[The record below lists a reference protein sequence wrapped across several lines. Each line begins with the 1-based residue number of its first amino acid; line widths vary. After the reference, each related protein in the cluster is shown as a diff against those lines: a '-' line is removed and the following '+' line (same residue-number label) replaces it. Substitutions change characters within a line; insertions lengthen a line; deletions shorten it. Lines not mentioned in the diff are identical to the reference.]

1 MKRILFLTFAL
12 LLSVAMYAQSKVSYI
27 RETFDSEEI
36 PEGWITTGE
45 GAENWSIWPTYQ
57 AGGDPGEIKL
67 YWRPS
72 FVGTSRLVSPAVN
85 LTGIDEVV
93 FSFKGFLDNYMDVP
107 HQIGIAT
114 TSDDGTTWNVA
125 WEDSFSTGNQ
135 GQHSFIH
142 NVNTPDVGKD
152 NVKFCIFYTGDSQ
165 NMNGWYF
172 DDIEVYT
179 LDELNLSMLD
189 INFPNIVGT
198 EGNKVTFKVQ
208 NTGVNTIESFEAQ
221 YQIEGK
227 SPVVETFTTNL
238 ESTIKAD
245 FTFENELSLT
255 PGTYSMTVTI
265 LKVNGSDDI
274 ASDNMKSM
282 SINAAIGTTQRI
294 PMIEHF
300 SNSNCGPCVYV
311 NQSMNI
317 LTENNPG
324 KYTYTKYPIRLFF
337 DGDDYYTE
345 ESMAKYTYYNVVG
358 LPQVFFDGVDY
369 GAAAVPTNDFN
380 AEYNRPAYVDIKG
393 SFNMQDSVI
402 NVIVDI
408 TALVNIPE
416 FKLLAS
422 VNEKTT
428 TGNVGANGETEFHHI
443 MMKMLDDE
451 EGTTTSLNVGEVKRF
466 EFTCNLSGTFV
477 EELSDLEVAVWAQ
490 DYYTK
495 EVYNSHY
502 MYEYTDVHPYPAQNL
517 QLNGNEDEATIDI
530 SWNAPEA
537 GEPVGYNLYVN
548 NELVLEN
555 TTEMSYHIDNA
566 AGIYTIIVTAL
577 YEDDKTSVGLSEYI
591 QLGEVIYP
599 CDAPTNLNA
608 TIEQDAEGYD
618 HNFKVTMSWD
628 ATEYAYQY
636 NIYLDGELLDST
648 TETSYVKGFDEE
660 GEHYFTVTAVC
671 DSGESEQSEAFE
683 FELIGVSVE
692 EMESDIEIYPN
703 PAKDFVKLSAN
714 SCQLSTIR
722 IYNHLGILIEETEMN
737 SDEVEINVSEYNSGV
752 YFISIQTENGN
763 LIKKFIIE

>member
-245 FTFENELSLT
+245 FTFENELSL
-255 PGTYSMTVTI
+255 PF
-265 LKVNGSDDI
+265 
-274 ASDNMKSM
+274 
-282 SINAAIGTTQRI
+282 
-294 PMIEHF
+294 HF
-300 SNSNCGPCVYV
+300 CG
-311 NQSMNI
+311 
-317 LTENNPG
+317 
-324 KYTYTKYPIRLFF
+324 RL
-337 DGDDYYTE
+337 
-345 ESMAKYTYYNVVG
+345 S
-358 LPQVFFDGVDY
+358 
-369 GAAAVPTNDFN
+369 
-380 AEYNRPAYVDIKG
+380 
-393 SFNMQDSVI
+393 
-402 NVIVDI
+402 
-408 TALVNIPE
+408 
-416 FKLLAS
+416 
-422 VNEKTT
+422 
-428 TGNVGANGETEFHHI
+428 
-443 MMKMLDDE
+443 
-451 EGTTTSLNVGEVKRF
+451 
-466 EFTCNLSGTFV
+466 
-477 EELSDLEVAVWAQ
+477 
-490 DYYTK
+490 
-495 EVYNSHY
+495 
-502 MYEYTDVHPYPAQNL
+502 
-517 QLNGNEDEATIDI
+517 
-530 SWNAPEA
+530 
-537 GEPVGYNLYVN
+537 
-548 NELVLEN
+548 
-555 TTEMSYHIDNA
+555 
-566 AGIYTIIVTAL
+566 
-577 YEDDKTSVGLSEYI
+577 
-591 QLGEVIYP
+591 
-599 CDAPTNLNA
+599 
-608 TIEQDAEGYD
+608 
-618 HNFKVTMSWD
+618 
-628 ATEYAYQY
+628 
-636 NIYLDGELLDST
+636 
-648 TETSYVKGFDEE
+648 
-660 GEHYFTVTAVC
+660 
-671 DSGESEQSEAFE
+671 
-683 FELIGVSVE
+683 
-692 EMESDIEIYPN
+692 
-703 PAKDFVKLSAN
+703 
-714 SCQLSTIR
+714 
-722 IYNHLGILIEETEMN
+722 
-737 SDEVEINVSEYNSGV
+737 
-752 YFISIQTENGN
+752 
-763 LIKKFIIE
+763 

>member
-1 MKRILFLTFAL
+1 MKKFLLLTFAL
-12 LLSVAMYAQSKVSYI
+12 LLSVAIYAQSRISYI

-36 PEGWITTGE
+36 PEGWTIAELAT
-45 GAENWSIWPTYQ
+45 ENWSIWPTYQ

-72 FVGTSRLVSPAVN
+72 FNGTTRLVSPAVN

-114 TSDDGTTWNVA
+114 TSDGGTTWNVA
-125 WEDSFSTGNQ
+125 WQDSFSTGNQ

-142 NVNTPDVGKD
+142 NVSTPDIGKD

-198 EGNKVTFKVQ
+198 EDNEVTFKVQ

-238 ESTIKAD
+238 ESTVKAD
-245 FTFENELSLT
+245 FTFEKELSLT

-274 ASDNMKSM
+274 TSDNMKTV

-337 DGDDYYTE
+337 DGDDYYTD

-402 NVIVDI
+402 NVIADV

-502 MYEYTDVHPYPAQNL
+502 MYEYTDIHPYPAQNL
-517 QLNGNEDEATIDI
+517 QVNGNEDEETIDI
-530 SWNAPEA
+530 TWEAPES

-548 NELVLEN
+548 SELVLEN
-555 TTEMSYHIDNA
+555 ATEMSYHIDNA
-566 AGIYTIIVTAL
+566 AGIYTIIVTAI
-577 YEDDKTSVGLSEYI
+577 YEGDKTSIGLSEYI
-591 QLGEVIYP
+591 QLGDVIYP

-618 HNFKVTMSWD
+618 HNFKVTMTWD

-636 NIYLDGELLDST
+636 NIYLDGELSDST

-660 GEHYFTVTAVC
+660 GEHSFTVTAVC

-683 FELIGVSVE
+683 FELIGVSVDE
-692 EMESDIEIYPN
+692 LESDIKIYPN
-703 PAKDFVKLSAN
+703 PARDFVKVTTVN
-714 SCQLSTIR
+714 SQQTTVKV
-722 IYNHLGILIEETEMN
+722 YNCLGILIEEIGMN
-737 SDEVEINVSEYNSGV
+737 SNEVEINTSDYNPGI
-752 YFISIQTENGN
+752 YFIEALSENGKI
-763 LIKKFIIE
+763 IKKFIVQ

>member
-12 LLSVAMYAQSKVSYI
+12 LLSVAIYAQSKVSYI

-36 PEGWITTGE
+36 PEGWVTTGE

-125 WEDSFSTGNQ
+125 WQDSFSTGNQ

-198 EGNKVTFKVQ
+198 EGNEVTFKVQ

-227 SPVVETFTTNL
+227 SPVVETFVTNL

-245 FTFENELSLT
+245 FTFEKELSLT

-443 MMKMLDDE
+443 MMKMLDSPT
-451 EGTTTSLNVGEVKRF
+451 GNVMSIDAGEYQRL
-466 EFTCNLSGTFV
+466 EFSHDMSSTNV
-477 EELSDLEVAVWAQ
+477 EEMDDLEVSLWLQ
-490 DYYTK
+490 NYETG
-495 EVYNSHY
+495 EIYNSHFA
-502 MYEYTDVHPYPAQNL
+502 YENTEHCYPVQNMSAEISGDCVTL
-517 QLNGNEDEATIDI
+517 YID
-530 SWNAPEA
+530 WDAPEQ
-537 GEPVGYNLYVN
+537 GTPTGYNIYIDG
-548 NELVLEN
+548 ELIEEN
-555 TTEMSYHIDNA
+555 YQGTSYYNDDSIIMMVADNMTHIAEVVAVYAD
-566 AGIYTIIVTAL
+566 GM
-577 YEDDKTSVGLSEYI
+577 TSVGVAKIIIDDWINVNE
-591 QLGEVIYP
+591 
-599 CDAPTNLNA
+599 
-608 TIEQDAEGYD
+608 IEEI
-618 HNFKVTMSWD
+618 T
-628 ATEYAYQY
+628 
-636 NIYLDGELLDST
+636 
-648 TETSYVKGFDEE
+648 FD
-660 GEHYFTVTAVC
+660 V
-671 DSGESEQSEAFE
+671 
-683 FELIGVSVE
+683 
-692 EMESDIEIYPN
+692 YPN
-703 PAKDFVKLSAN
+703 PARDFVKLSAN
-714 SCQLSTIR
+714 SCQLSAVRVYNTIGM
-722 IYNHLGILIEETEMN
+722 LVEEIEINSNET
-737 SDEVEINVSEYNSGV
+737 EINVSDYNPGV
-752 YFISIQTENGN
+752 YFFNIQSEEFNVT
-763 LIKKFIIE
+763 KKIIVE